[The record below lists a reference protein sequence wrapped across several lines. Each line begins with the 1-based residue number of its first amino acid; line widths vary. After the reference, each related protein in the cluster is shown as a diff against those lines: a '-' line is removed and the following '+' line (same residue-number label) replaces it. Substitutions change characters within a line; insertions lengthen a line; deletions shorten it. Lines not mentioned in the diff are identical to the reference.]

1 MSHTENRIDL
11 TFERLRAEGKK
22 GFIAY
27 ITGGDPDLER
37 TLVIA
42 HALERAGVDL
52 LEIGLPFSDP
62 LADGVPNQLS
72 AQRALAAGTNIPK
85 LFAAIREFR
94 QTSEMPIV
102 LYAYLNPLF
111 VHGFERF
118 HNEAREAGVDGLLLL
133 DLPPDEALRNDGL
146 ADSHGLKRIVLVAPT
161 TPAERITKLTAQAA
175 GFVYYVSRE
184 GVTGEQ
190 KTVATTIAERV
201 ALIRATTNLP
211 IAVGFGV
218 SNAAQAAEVA
228 RSGDAVIVGSAIVN
242 RIQQFGGDPDLGAKI
257 EAFVKPLVDAVK
269 AL

>member
-1 MSHTENRIDL
+1 MTKNRIDL
-11 TFERLRAEGKK
+11 TFQRLRAEGKK

-42 HALERAGVDL
+42 RALERAGVDL

-62 LADGVPNQLS
+62 LADGVANQLS
-72 AQRALAAGTNIPK
+72 AQRALESGTTIPK
-85 LFAAIREFR
+85 LFATIRKFR
-94 QTSEMPIV
+94 DASELPIV
-102 LYAYLNPLF
+102 LYSYLNPVF
-111 VHGFERF
+111 NYGFERF
-118 HNEAREAGVDGLLLL
+118 HNEAKDAGIDGLLLL

-146 ADSHGLKRIVLVAPT
+146 ADSHGLKRIVLIAPT
-161 TPAERITKLTAQAA
+161 TPSERIAKLTAQAA

-190 KTVATTIAERV
+190 KTVSASLSERV
-201 ALIRATTNLP
+201 ALIRSTTDLP

-228 RSGDAVIVGSAIVN
+228 RSGDAVVVGSAIVN
-242 RIQQFGGDPDLGAKI
+242 RIHQFGGDPDLGAKI
-257 EAFVKPLVDAVK
+257 EAFVTQLVEAVK
-269 AL
+269 DV